1 MTFYLILTTY
11 SKVSITISNL
21 KIRKLRL
28 REGKPCPK
36 SQSSLT
42 PGPIHIGRK
51 PQARTL
57 GYIEYKAGIELIT

>member
-28 REGKPCPK
+28 REGKQP
-36 SQSSLT
+36 SQN
-42 PGPIHIGRK
+42 H
-51 PQARTL
+51 
-57 GYIEYKAGIELIT
+57 KAV